1 MVAAGASFI
10 ASFLLIVGLRKVSST
25 NMAIKTQNCTK
36 HAIPSKNQKSTTLIY
51 PWIIITLAQLIGGM
65 VLKADTNKNYL

>member
-25 NMAIKTQNCTK
+25 NAARKSQNCT
-36 HAIPSKNQKSTTLIY
+36 
-51 PWIIITLAQLIGGM
+51 
-65 VLKADTNKNYL
+65 